1 MPVIKKKVLDSE
13 GKEVAQWDLNAP
25 VPTDNLIGLPQQ
37 PIGSITL
44 ILGKVEVQEFNTTEW
59 KKAKFKHKLF
69 EKDIVR
75 VGDRSRVEIKLP
87 SDGEVGER
95 YIVRIGKNSEYVTT
109 TTNLKEAARNYGISQ
124 YKQGNLYEIYETTF
138 KEKPKGKKRV
148 PIAVAAIR
156 G

>member
-1 MPVIKKKVLDSE
+1 M
-13 GKEVAQWDLNAP
+13 
-25 VPTDNLIGLPQQ
+25 
-37 PIGSITL
+37 
-44 ILGKVEVQEFNTTEW
+44 
-59 KKAKFKHKLF
+59 
-69 EKDIVR
+69 
-75 VGDRSRVEIKLP
+75 EIKLP

-124 YKQGNLYEIYETTF
+124 YKQGNLYEVYETTF
-138 KEKPKGKKRV
+138 KEKPKGKRRV

>member
-75 VGDRSRVEIKLP
+75 V
-87 SDGEVGER
+87 
-95 YIVRIGKNSEYVTT
+95 
-109 TTNLKEAARNYGISQ
+109 
-124 YKQGNLYEIYETTF
+124 
-138 KEKPKGKKRV
+138 
-148 PIAVAAIR
+148 
-156 G
+156 